1 MAQSAAAAPAP
12 KRSIETARRSGP
24 DLDVSFVLAFM
35 FLWVS
40 ETRRKPNC
48 FFRHLFSSISP
59 KRPVSPAINSL
70 LVRPAYIKRDVY
82 GRPSPTCDLVRAT
95 SVALREPSA
104 FTSSRK
110 LEPVTA

>member
-1 MAQSAAAAPAP
+1 MAQSAAAAAAP

-48 FFRHLFSSISP
+48 LSAIYFRASHQNDGSA
-59 KRPVSPAINSL
+59 PAINSL
-70 LVRPAYIKRDVY
+70 LVRPAYIKGNVY
-82 GRPSPTCDLVRAT
+82 GRPSPTCDLVKAP

-104 FTSSRK
+104 FPSSR
-110 LEPVTA
+110 